1 MTPAYQAIPKYL
13 AKNSYKNPT
22 DSTKTP
28 FNLAYNT
35 ELPVFKWR
43 EQNPE
48 NYKVGQAFM
57 AAQRIGQRSVWDGLV
72 PLDDFKMKQEDID
85 NDRVMLC
92 DVGGGSGHQCV
103 EFRKYQPDM
112 KGRIVTEDLFSVQN
126 LAKNREELNK
136 LNIEMVPHNFMQEQP
151 VQGAKVYYLR
161 NVIHN
166 WNDEPSKVILGSVAK
181 AVAPDSVVIVD
192 DVVMP
197 QVGASWKQSSMDLAM
212 MTMLAAVERTENH
225 FAQLLQESGLKL
237 RNVVTYDKDYGDSF
251 IIAVPADSS

>member
-1 MTPAYQAIPKYL
+1 MSL
-13 AKNSYKNPT
+13 AN
-22 DSTKTP
+22 
-28 FNLAYNT
+28 
-35 ELPVFKWR
+35 
-43 EQNPE
+43 
-48 NYKVGQAFM
+48 
-57 AAQRIGQRSVWDGLV
+57 
-72 PLDDFKMKQEDID
+72 
-85 NDRVMLC
+85 
-92 DVGGGSGHQCV
+92 H
-103 EFRKYQPDM
+103 
-112 KGRIVTEDLFSVQN
+112 LFYS
-126 LAKNREELNK
+126 
-136 LNIEMVPHNFMQEQP
+136 
-151 VQGAKVYYLR
+151 
-161 NVIHN
+161 